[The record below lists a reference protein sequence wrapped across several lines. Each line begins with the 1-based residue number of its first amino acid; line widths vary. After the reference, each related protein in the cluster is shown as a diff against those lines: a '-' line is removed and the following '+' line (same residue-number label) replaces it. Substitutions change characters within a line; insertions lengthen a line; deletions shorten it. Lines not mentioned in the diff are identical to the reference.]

1 MEILAPQENESEYC
15 SRHTCIY
22 VCICVHVQQGM
33 NGTDG
38 EKGMKGRPG
47 RTGPRGEPVRLF
59 GQMMPPILLRYFI
72 SLPYR
77 GSMVTQAL
85 KVKKDIQE
93 SQGLM

>member
-1 MEILAPQENESEYC
+1 
-15 SRHTCIY
+15 
-22 VCICVHVQQGM
+22 M

-59 GQMMPPILLRYFI
+59 GQKIPPILLRYFI
-72 SLPYR
+72 SLPCR
-77 GSMVTQAL
+77 GLMVTQAL
-85 KVKKDIQE
+85 KVKKDFQE